1 MNFRVNTS
9 PIAPPHFELQHRKRG
24 NRVMFISD
32 ETCMVGLPGFPG
44 PGRTAWRMVE
54 RDSEDFWYH
63 VRFRICEGA
72 EVRFKKMMPTDPSML
87 AHLISQRSREHTIEA
102 VQVVTP
108 ACINGSSLERMEKL
122 ISVIVGYDR
131 NGECVLLHK
140 VDSGAIYS
148 SSPSVTDAGLLSNTR
163 MIYDALTAAGKHFH
177 CTDCQTPNRS
187 ATTTAAG

>member
-1 MNFRVNTS
+1 
-9 PIAPPHFELQHRKRG
+9 
-24 NRVMFISD
+24 MFISD
-32 ETCMVGLPGFPG
+32 DSCLVGFSGFPG

-72 EVRFKKMMPTDPSML
+72 GVRFKKLMPSDPAML

-108 ACINGSSLERMEKL
+108 ARINGSSLERMEKL

-148 SSPSVTDAGLLSNTR
+148 SSPSVTDAGLLSNIR
-163 MIYDALTAAGKHFH
+163 MIYDAMTAAGKHFH
-177 CTDCQTPNRS
+177 CTNSQTPNRS

>member
-1 MNFRVNTS
+1 
-9 PIAPPHFELQHRKRG
+9 
-24 NRVMFISD
+24 MFISD
-32 ETCMVGLPGFPG
+32 ESCMVGLPGFPG

-54 RDSEDFWYH
+54 RNAEDFWYH

-102 VQVVTP
+102 VQIVTP
-108 ACINGSSLERMEKL
+108 PCMNGSSLERMEKL

-131 NGECVLLHK
+131 KGECVLLHK
-140 VDSGAIYS
+140 VESGAVYS
-148 SSPSVTDAGLLSNTR
+148 SSPGEIDAGLLRNTR
-163 MIYDALTAAGKHFH
+163 TIYDAMTAAGKHFH
-177 CTDCQTPNRS
+177 FTSCQTPNRS

>member
-1 MNFRVNTS
+1 
-9 PIAPPHFELQHRKRG
+9 
-24 NRVMFISD
+24 MFISD
-32 ETCMVGLPGFPG
+32 ETCLIGLPGFPG
-44 PGRTAWRMVE
+44 PGRMAWRMVE

-63 VRFRICEGA
+63 VRFRICDGTG
-72 EVRFKKMMPTDPSML
+72 VRFKKLMPTDPSML
-87 AHLISQRSREHTIEA
+87 AHLISQRSREHTIEV

-148 SSPSVTDAGLLSNTR
+148 SSPRVTDAGLLSNTR

>member
-1 MNFRVNTS
+1 
-9 PIAPPHFELQHRKRG
+9 
-24 NRVMFISD
+24 MFISD
-32 ETCMVGLPGFPG
+32 EICLVGLPGFPG
-44 PGRTAWRMVE
+44 PGRSAWRMVE

-72 EVRFKKMMPTDPSML
+72 GARFKKLMPSDPSML
-87 AHLISQRSREHTIEA
+87 THLLSQRSPEHKIEV
-102 VQVVTP
+102 VQVVTSP
-108 ACINGSSLERMEKL
+108 CMNGSPLERMEKL